1 MIPKQLNDA
10 SFAENP
16 ETKSDELQKNAPEPK
31 QPERSKPTWQ
41 AEDRITTLGSVDRNP
56 LNIFCVVVFGHPTKI
71 RLQRALFQ

>member
-1 MIPKQLNDA
+1 MFPKQLNDA
-10 SFAENP
+10 GFAEI
-16 ETKSDELQKNAPEPK
+16 PEPK
-31 QPERSKPTWQ
+31 QPERSKPTSQ